1 MIRNR
6 KDIKQSSFKKKNI
19 LLIQTYLN
27 LNNWFLIQNVMVL
40 EHSNVQLLLGHHH
53 KCMEHC
59 QYTICH
65 NEWHICDVVI
75 LCESGK
81 NMILNVFFCL
91 EKKIYILHQRAFERK
106 KNMFPDSQGS
116 LIWTFNWLK
125 ESQFSYFDLFYNR
138 ICLTPQ

>member
-59 QYTICH
+59 RYTICH

-75 LCESGK
+75 LCESRKKKVFK
-81 NMILNVFFCL
+81 NFFIFKNYIQSCMSYIKEFLTFKKPCSLRILN
-91 EKKIYILHQRAFERK
+91 
-106 KNMFPDSQGS
+106 
-116 LIWTFNWLK
+116 
-125 ESQFSYFDLFYNR
+125 FDLNFQLAQG
-138 ICLTPQ
+138 ISVFII

>member
-75 LCESGK
+75 LCES
-81 NMILNVFFCL
+81 
-91 EKKIYILHQRAFERK
+91 RK
-106 KNMFPDSQGS
+106 KRFLKTFSFSKITFNHTSKSFWLLKNHVPWGFWI

-125 ESQFSYFDLFYNR
+125 VFLFS
-138 ICLTPQ
+138 